1 MLQFPS
7 KIVSNP
13 SRARLTMVQPNDV
26 VNVIHFFDEWTRCI
40 GSSYQK
46 DSLYRHGKFDSC
58 VAQWNDIKLAM
69 KAKTTS
75 NEDEAKQILAQTYYA
90 QNLGSDLTQSPT
102 AGIIWDLKDKPSWD

>member
-1 MLQFPS
+1 
-7 KIVSNP
+7 
-13 SRARLTMVQPNDV
+13 MVQPNDV

-69 KAKTTS
+69 QAKTTA
-75 NEDEAKQILAQTYYA
+75 NEDEAKQILAQTYYV
-90 QNLGSDLTQSPT
+90 QNLGSDITHSPT
-102 AGIIWDLKDKPSWD
+102 AGVIWDLKDKPSWDY

>member
-1 MLQFPS
+1 
-7 KIVSNP
+7 
-13 SRARLTMVQPNDV
+13 
-26 VNVIHFFDEWTRCI
+26 
-40 GSSYQK
+40 
-46 DSLYRHGKFDSC
+46 
-58 VAQWNDIKLAM
+58 M